1 MNNLNKYNRICKTGK
16 IFCIGGEISFQ
27 KRFIEKLCLRHWNF
41 EYVGGKDWNV
51 NPNNIHLPKEATHV
65 FCLKDIVQHDQRDR
79 LKKTCKDLNVPFIEV
94 EHTISKSY
102 DTLLLVMGGDY
113 MKPNAEDVRLKQ
125 KGFNTDGSEKRDI
138 YIWSDIA
145 WSIFP
150 YRREKASSFK
160 KLSLYWLNYQK
171 RKAEVEY
178 GIDLIPSKK
187 DIENGCDNICE
198 LRSLAIKK
206 DWKEALASNNIE
218 LKNNIIKMVKS
229 WILGAEDENF
239 LFNSIGELE
248 RALQMTFGVPVSHVS
263 DFCHE
268 VIKKKKGKKK
278 KKVLPKITKQVD
290 PVVEQVNPVVEQV
303 NPVEPKIIEKDISME
318 RHVKIKGITLSISSS
333 MKIDEIQASELDVV
347 GYKVIIS
354 KIQNGIL
361 YGVEIL
367 VE

>member
-102 DTLLLVMGGDY
+102 DTLLLIMGGDY
-113 MKPNAEDVRLKQ
+113 MKSNAEDLRLKQ
-125 KGFNTDGSEKRDI
+125 KGYNTDGSEKRDI
-138 YIWSDIA
+138 YLWSDIA
-145 WSIFP
+145 WNIFP

-160 KLSLYWLNYQK
+160 KLSLYWLNCQ
-171 RKAEVEY
+171 RKKVILDAHLV
-178 GIDLIPSKK
+178 PSKK
-187 DIENGCDNICE
+187 DIENGCDNLCE
-198 LRSLAIKK
+198 LQSLAIKK

-218 LKNNIIKMVKS
+218 MKNNVIKMVKS

-248 RALQMTFGVPVSHVS
+248 RALQMTFGVPVSYVT

-290 PVVEQVNPVVEQV
+290 PVVEQVD
-303 NPVEPKIIEKDISME
+303 PVEPKIIEMDISME
-318 RHVKIKGITLSISSS
+318 RYVKIKGITLSISSS
-333 MKIDEIQASELDVV
+333 MKIDEIQASELEVV
-347 GYKVIIS
+347 GYKVIAS
-354 KIQNGIL
+354 KIQNSIL
-361 YGVEIL
+361 YDVEIL